1 LISEPWARTKPD
13 FLGTLGCAGGFPE
26 SEMRLRNVNAEERS
40 KEEKFNILIRTT
52 EFKETDLQQVHVVCS
67 KDGKIHSHHH

>member
-1 LISEPWARTKPD
+1 VDKDKAD
-13 FLGTLGCAGGFPE
+13 FLETLDCTGGFPE

-40 KEEKFNILIRTT
+40 IEEKFNILIRTT
-52 EFKETDLQQVHVVCS
+52 EFKETVLQQVHVVCS